1 MAFYNSGI
9 KRLFKKKNLNTERN
23 TVEIE
28 QLKKNEALDD
38 ATVAGIT
45 SFPGFG
51 TVAGKALQGN
61 TTTITAGQIVDINNN
76 SSARVKQFEKVLTW
90 PEWIA
95 LTNILTTGYDFVESG
110 APNLRTDQILAIRME
125 TYNPGTE
132 VKTPSDLSGSLQI
145 LFNPAGSFGTS
156 VVDNILFRTQFY
168 GTQMDNEP
176 GVHICQGTNSG
187 SYSKSGNTECNMNI
201 SEAAVERLSMKIV
214 GGLTEEDGLN
224 NKMRLVVTYIT
235 SAAFNYS

>member
-9 KRLFKKKNLNTERN
+9 KRLFKKKHLNTERN

-51 TVAGKALQGN
+51 TTSGKALQGN
-61 TTTITAGQIVDINNN
+61 TTTITPTQITSIATN
-76 SSARVKQFEKVLTW
+76 SSARVKQFEKVLGW
-90 PEWIA
+90 PEWVA
-95 LTNILTTGYDFVESG
+95 LSNITTTGYIFTETG

-125 TYNPGTE
+125 TYNPETE
-132 VKTPSDLSGSLQI
+132 VKTPSNLAESLQI
-145 LFNPAGSFGTS
+145 VFNPAGSFGTS
-156 VVDNILFRTQFY
+156 VVDNLLFRTSFY
-168 GTQMDNEP
+168 GTQMANER

-187 SYSKSGNTECNMNI
+187 SYAKSGNTECNMNI
-201 SEAAVERLSMKIV
+201 SEAGIERFSMKIV
-214 GGLTEEDGLN
+214 GNLTEEDGAT

-235 SAAFNYS
+235 STAFNYS